1 MKKLSWLSVEDYGIT
16 PLEMMVVSTM
26 KGYLW
31 QMPEEEALHKVEEI
45 IEPKV
50 IQLAGEDGAP
60 MPVQSI
66 IEGAKLAAFIDEA
79 VADALK
85 RMEQGKSDVAQIA
98 VEMLRDA
105 ARGGWETGCG
115 DNESGVSGLHTGCL
129 PEFEVERKLAK
140 NSKRKFLK
148 PVDNMVDVEY
158 NIDETKKVS
167 VWRHVKAVLRLGRL
181 ITGTL

>member
-16 PLEMMVVSTM
+16 PLEIMVVSTM
-26 KGYLW
+26 KGYLR

-79 VADALK
+79 VSDAIREL
-85 RMEQGKSDVAQIA
+85 EQRGDDLSDVAA
-98 VEMLRDA
+98 MVLRNVVGKEVVETM
-105 ARGGWETGCG
+105 
-115 DNESGVSGLHTGCL
+115 S
-129 PEFEVERKLAK
+129 PEFVGFIQDAYRSLKYERK
-140 NSKRKFLK
+140 
-148 PVDNMVDVEY
+148 
-158 NIDETKKVS
+158 
-167 VWRHVKAVLRLGRL
+167 
-181 ITGTL
+181 